1 MTTTGVQRR
10 YQFKAIDANGAVVS
24 DQVLASDRTDALR
37 KLSATHSTVIGLQE
51 IGGAESAGSFQL
63 RPAITTAERLLVLQ
77 LLAVMTKA
85 GVELLEALDIVAASL
100 AGRPISNGLR
110 DAAASLRR
118 GESLSKALEKS
129 VPGYPLY
136 VYALMRAGESSG
148 QLGNVIDQAAKQF
161 EYEDR
166 VRRDVA
172 NALMYPAF
180 LVCSGLLSIGFL
192 FYVVVPRFS
201 EMLTNANAHLS
212 GLSALV
218 ISAGNAFHSQPVP
231 IIAGILLTIFVLATL
246 ANTAG
251 GKRFLSDLANAT
263 PGVRH
268 LLATRE
274 RASWSR
280 TMAIALGAGVGILEA
295 ASLAAACLPP
305 GERQNRAL
313 QSIQILRS
321 GRPVDEAFVNAG
333 VLAPVDASLVRAGQR
348 SGALA
353 EMFRN
358 VADRNENAM
367 RDALKRLT
375 VLVEPIA
382 IGLVALMVGAI
393 VIGLVSALTSIY
405 ESIG

>member
-1 MTTTGVQRR
+1 MTTQRR
-10 YQFKAIDANGAVVS
+10 FQFKAIDGNGVVVS
-24 DQVLASDRTDALR
+24 DQLMADDRTDALR
-37 KLSATHSTVIGLQE
+37 KLATSHSTVIGLQE
-51 IGGAESAGSFQL
+51 VGSADDGGAFQL
-63 RPAITTAERLLVLQ
+63 RPAITTQERLLVLQ
-77 LLAVMTKA
+77 LLSVMTKA
-85 GVELLEALDIVAASL
+85 GVELLESLDIVATSL
-100 AGRPISNGLR
+100 ASRPIANGLR

-118 GESLSKALEKS
+118 GESLSKSLERS

-136 VYALMRAGESSG
+136 VYALVRAGESSG
-148 QLGNVIDQAAKQF
+148 RLGHVIDEAARQF

-166 VRRDVA
+166 IRRDVT

-180 LVCSGLLSIGFL
+180 LICSGLLSIGFL

-201 EMLTNANAHLS
+201 QMLTNANAHLS
-212 GLSALV
+212 GLSAFV
-218 ISAGNAFHSQPVP
+218 IGAGDAFHDHPVS
-231 IIAGILLTIFVLATL
+231 IVGGVVITVILLVTL
-246 ANTAG
+246 LSTQG
-251 GKRFLSDLANAT
+251 GKRFLADLANAT
-263 PGVRH
+263 PGLRH

-305 GERQNRAL
+305 GERQNQAL
-313 QSIQILRS
+313 QSLHSLRS
-321 GRPVDEAFVNAG
+321 GRPVDEAFVSAG

-367 RDALKRLT
+367 RDSLKRLT
-375 VLVEPIA
+375 VLVEPLA
-382 IGLVALMVGAI
+382 IGLVAIMIGGI
-393 VIGLVSALTSIY
+393 VIGWVSALTSIY